1 MIHLLLQVVQVHQ
14 GTVDSYLENVIMES
28 VDNTADVQA
37 RAEIYDLAT
46 KINNVAYDMEDK
58 WVLATLVQ
66 KSLWLVDYK

>member
-1 MIHLLLQVVQVHQ
+1 MLQVVQVHQ

>member
-1 MIHLLLQVVQVHQ
+1 MLQVVQVHQ

-58 WVLATLVQ
+58 WVLATLVE

>member
-58 WVLATLVQ
+58 
-66 KSLWLVDYK
+66 

>member
-58 WVLATLVQ
+58 WVLATLVE